1 MVASGLDREESM
13 GSQRQDHFL
22 NLKQMRDREVSMHT
36 THTSGTQSRSGSHV
50 SHEKDI
56 KAMQWEIDGLR
67 RRLCRERWR
76 RTPSNFDDLF
86 YGDRDGSYK
95 PRSRTPPNESF
106 SCDEDYNHERRN
118 RSSSSKG
125 LGNDAMSRALNQ
137 IPRSPFT
144 PRI

>member
-1 MVASGLDREESM
+1 
-13 GSQRQDHFL
+13 
-22 NLKQMRDREVSMHT
+22 
-36 THTSGTQSRSGSHV
+36 
-50 SHEKDI
+50 
-56 KAMQWEIDGLR
+56 MQWEIDGLR
-67 RRLCRERWR
+67 RRLRRERWR
-76 RTPSNFDDLF
+76 RTPSNFDDFF

-137 IPRSPFT
+137 IPRSPFM